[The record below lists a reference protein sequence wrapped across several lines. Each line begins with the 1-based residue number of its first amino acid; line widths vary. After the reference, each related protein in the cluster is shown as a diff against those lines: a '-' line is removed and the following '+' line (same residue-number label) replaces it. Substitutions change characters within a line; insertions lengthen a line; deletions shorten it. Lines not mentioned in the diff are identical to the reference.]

1 MRNRNWYAQ
10 NQFRQ
15 NPYEAA
21 PCWHNCPAMQNNYGY
36 YPPVYDNFYRTEEED
51 IFLDNN
57 CNEFDNLDRTYDIT
71 QEHIE
76 KVYAMMRKDSMPIF
90 KDIQKFI
97 ADTKLLDYLAVALI
111 TYICNNYYKYEN
123 VIDEKTDELIED
135 IRQNLPWVF
144 DILKIFGITPAMLDK
159 FLDNL
164 IKTSIVNLRK
174 LLPSI
179 V

>member
-1 MRNRNWYAQ
+1 MQ
-10 NQFRQ
+10 SD
-15 NPYEAA
+15 YE
-21 PCWHNCPAMQNNYGY
+21 Y
-36 YPPVYDNFYRTEEED
+36 YPPFYDNFYRTEEV

-57 CNEFDNLDRTYDIT
+57 YNEFDNQDRAYNIT

-76 KVYAMMRKDSMPIF
+76 KVYSMMRKDSMHIF

-97 ADTKLLDYLAVALI
+97 SDTKLLDYLAVALI

-164 IKTSIVNLRK
+164 IKTSVMNLRK